1 MHFLGGG
8 REMERGTQFGA
19 CLKERWH
26 GNENGCLSDKVYF
39 VLYAF

>member
-8 REMERGTQFGA
+8 EGQRYTVWGK